1 MTASTGAA
9 TTVRRATLADLAV
22 VVELRIALLREH
34 GGNLVYR
41 RLRSDAA
48 ARAEK
53 LYAAQLQ
60 SPTEA
65 VFLAQRGQEVVGILR
80 CVQSAGS
87 PLLVPA
93 QYAYV
98 SSVYVRPQARRG
110 GVLRSLLTAAEAW
123 CAERGLTEMRL
134 HNAADN
140 PGANAAWEALGFEI
154 VEVMRVR
161 ELERHPDAEASG

>member
-1 MTASTGAA
+1 M
-9 TTVRRATLADLAV
+9 RRATLADLPLV
-22 VVELRIALLREH
+22 LELRLALLREH
-34 GGNLVYR
+34 GNNRVYR
-41 RLRSDAA
+41 RLRSDAP

-65 VFLAQRGQEVVGILR
+65 MFLAQQGREVVGILR

-87 PLLVPA
+87 PLLMPP

-98 SSVYVRPQARRG
+98 SSVYVRPRARRG
-110 GVLRSLLTAAEAW
+110 GVLRALLAAAEAW

-140 PGANAAWEALGFEI
+140 PEANAAWGALGFEV

-161 ELERHPDAEASG
+161 ELGGEREREETI

>member
-1 MTASTGAA
+1 MTALPGTA
-9 TTVRRATLADLAV
+9 TTVRRATLADLPV
-22 VVELRIALLREH
+22 VTELRLELLREH
-34 GGNLVYR
+34 GNNRIYR
-41 RLRSDAA
+41 RLRSDAP

-65 VFLAQRGQEVVGILR
+65 MFLAQRGRDVVGVLR
-80 CVQSAGS
+80 CVQSPGS
-87 PLLVPA
+87 PLLMPP

-98 SSVYVRPQARRG
+98 SSVYVRPRARRG
-110 GVLRSLLTAAEAW
+110 GVLRSLLAAAEAW

-140 PGANAAWEALGFEI
+140 PDANAAWEAMGFEI

-161 ELERHPDAEASG
+161 ELERSRDRDASK